1 MSGVVTD
8 INELSPALAEIY
20 AVLAQNQIFAI
31 NEVAA
36 IPAPIATSL

>member
-1 MSGVVTD
+1 MVTD

-20 AVLAQNQIFAI
+20 MVLAQNQIFAI